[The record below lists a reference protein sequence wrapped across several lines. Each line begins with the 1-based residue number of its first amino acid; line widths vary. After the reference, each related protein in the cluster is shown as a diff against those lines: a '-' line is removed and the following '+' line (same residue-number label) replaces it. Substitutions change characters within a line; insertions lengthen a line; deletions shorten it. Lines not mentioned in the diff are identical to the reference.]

1 MLRVGQVLRRHASEL
16 CANLLGIGLGGIA
29 RVVADHQIVFG
40 IHAGAREL
48 FELHLHELALVA
60 QLDDAILKLGL
71 CLLHD
76 LEARE
81 NTGNVGECNVVV
93 ELEGRQAQQG
103 AIERLTGGLERGD
116 ELVDRTHDGGD
127 GLDLVALA
135 VDVHVN
141 DGTTG
146 RDRDHDGI
154 GEHRHAS
161 GGAVTHT
168 RLARGKRGIGIEVE
182 VGAQDLGEVAVDD
195 DGTVHLGELEQAVRG
210 KRNVEREAVVTGSEH
225 VFGVADADKG
235 TQVTSND
242 HVESG
247 ADRLTGGSQANS
259 LFHTLLQLVLIQGI
273 APIVYAP

>member
-16 CANLLGIGLGGIA
+16 GANLLGVGLRGIA
-29 RVVADHQIVFG
+29 CVVADHQVVFG

-48 FELHLHELALVA
+48 LELHLHELALVT
-60 QLDDAILKLGL
+60 QLDNAILKLGL

-81 NTGNVGECNVVV
+81 DAGDVGERDVVV
-93 ELEGRQAQQG
+93 ELKGRQAQQG
-103 AIERLTGGLERGD
+103 AIERLTGSLERGD
-116 ELVDRTHDGGD
+116 ELVDRAHDGGD
-127 GLDLVALA
+127 GLDLVALT
-135 VDVHVN
+135 VDVHVD
-141 DGTTG
+141 DGTTS
-146 RDRDHDGI
+146 RNRDHDGV

-161 GGAVTHT
+161 GGAVTHA

-195 DGTVHLGELEQAVRG
+195 DGAVHLGKLEQAVRG

-225 VFGVADADKG
+225 VFSVTDADKG
-235 TQVTSND
+235 TQVTGND
-242 HVESG
+242 HVEGG
-247 ADRLTGGSQANS
+247 ADRLTRCRQANS
-259 LFHTLLQLVLIQGI
+259 LFHTFLQLVLIQGI